1 MKKDHIGMLSQR
13 LVQFKNNK
21 KVLNQFKNSKIVN
34 LKTTKN
40 APLKKDG
47 IGMLSQRLVQS
58 KNNKILST
66 GNMI

>member
-40 APLKKDG
+40 APLKKELREKG
-47 IGMLSQRLVQS
+47 WYWNAVSEVGSI
-58 KNNKILST
+58 
-66 GNMI
+66 